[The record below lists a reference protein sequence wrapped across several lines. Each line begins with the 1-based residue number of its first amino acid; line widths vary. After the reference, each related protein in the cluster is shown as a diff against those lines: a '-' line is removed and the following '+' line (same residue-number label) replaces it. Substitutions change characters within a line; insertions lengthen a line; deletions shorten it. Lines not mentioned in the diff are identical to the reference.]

1 MWEKENK
8 KKEIDEKGGT
18 CKKRKIE
25 KMEEKVEI
33 MLVRR
38 EKRMREK
45 ERVREREKRW

>member
-1 MWEKENK
+1 M
-8 KKEIDEKGGT
+8 
-18 CKKRKIE
+18 E

-45 ERVREREKRW
+45 ERMRERENRKEKRW